1 MTTKNQNETS
11 TQNQGSTIEEIRT
24 TLNYFI
30 DREASVTKSK
40 DNSFCSLCYKATD
53 PDLTTP
59 SHCCAEKK
67 VTRSK
72 ALSELAILIPQI
84 SADLKSK
91 LSEKENSK
99 MNKKSET
106 TPSTKK
112 STIKVPAMKTDKLST
127 TDIKAIEKSK
137 KSAEPKAEKKP
148 AEPKAEI
155 TSITIGDKTFPTA
168 KAARKFLRKQNDS
181 VENYTKTTKGT
192 TQVWTKK

>member
-1 MTTKNQNETS
+1 MTTKIQNETS
-11 TQNQGSTIEEIRT
+11 TKNQGSTIEEIRT

-40 DNSFCSLCYKATD
+40 DNSFCSVCYKATD

-112 STIKVPAMKTDKLST
+112 STTKVPAMKTDKLST

-148 AEPKAEI
+148 AVAG
-155 TSITIGDKTFPTA
+155 TVTIGVQNFPTA
-168 KAARKFLRKQNDS
+168 KAARRFLRKQNDS
-181 VENYTKTTKGT
+181 VENYTKTTNEAGIS
-192 TQVWTKK
+192 VWTKK